1 MSYIGQEPGL
11 GQAQRSI
18 FTAVAVTDTVTADDD
33 GLPLNY
39 TVGQVSVYLNG
50 VKQVVG
56 TDVTCAN
63 GSTCVF
69 DSDYAIGDVIEV
81 IALSTFSPADTVPA
95 SGGTFS
101 GNVIHSGTVTNSG
114 AVTNSTTTTLT
125 GVATF
130 NSDIKAGTIKA
141 NDGTAAITIA
151 DSTGVVTIADL
162 TVSGTET
169 ILNTQ
174 TVEVE
179 DNILQLNT
187 TQASPDT
194 ATAATSGISVYRG
207 DGVALASLIFDDA
220 DDTWD
225 ITNNLKVAGSIQSGD
240 LILNSLD
247 STDGNEVDGTRG
259 HWCIQEGDSD
269 LFIINRVTN
278 KKYKFKLEEI
288 T

>member
-1 MSYIGQEPGL
+1 MAYL
-11 GQAQRSI
+11 GRRGALAPVSTADIPDNSI
-18 FTAVAVTDTVTADDD
+18 TAAKIVSDAVTGAEIEDNPTIAGNLTVT
-33 GLPLNY
+33 GNH
-39 TVGQVSVYLNG
+39 TVNG
-50 VKQVVG
+50 
-56 TDVTCAN
+56 T
-63 GSTCVF
+63 
-69 DSDYAIGDVIEV
+69 
-81 IALSTFSPADTVPA
+81 
-95 SGGTFS
+95 
-101 GNVIHSGTVTNSG
+101 TVT
-114 AVTNSTTTTLT
+114 
-125 GVATF
+125 
-130 NSDIKAGTIKA
+130 
-141 NDGTAAITIA
+141 
-151 DSTGVVTIADL
+151 
-162 TVSGTET
+162 
-169 ILNTQ
+169 LNTQ

-207 DGVALASLIFDDA
+207 DGVAQASLIFDDA

-247 STDGNEVDGTRG
+247 STDGNEVDGNEVDGTRG

-288 T
+288 A